1 MFQRRCFDRLPAKDR
16 TGFLTGSG
24 HHPHVNY
31 FSFFPVVFT
40 SSKRFA
46 LQNVALASLPCASGS
61 FGLDF
66 ASPPVVHLPFRNKS
80 ASAKGKV
87 AVSGG
92 GVRPLAAENVELAL

>member
-1 MFQRRCFDRLPAKDR
+1 MPCRWLNR

-61 FGLDF
+61 FWPQFRF
-66 ASPPVVHLPFRNKS
+66 AAGCSSSFQEQKRFC
-80 ASAKGKV
+80 
-87 AVSGG
+87 
-92 GVRPLAAENVELAL
+92 